1 MVFNRPRWARIENDV
16 ERKILGEQ
24 ARVTLKAGFPW
35 KSVQG
40 SMGYY
45 PIIGAGRNSDA
56 QWPRIFRAD
65 DTPCT
70 LCKSFLCSLLARAF
84 IERLSFVER
93 TGTWAKLW
101 LSKIHERFFPWPSSR
116 TIVAS
121 GLSEHPFIQFNHC
134 KTYIVFP
141 SILILFILFK
151 IIFLLGKIPF
161 YRLMIE
167 IYIYIF
173 LRKT

>member
-1 MVFNRPRWARIENDV
+1 MGFNRPRWARIENEV

-24 ARVTLKAGFPW
+24 TRVTLKAGFPW

-93 TGTWAKLW
+93 TGTWTKLW
-101 LSKIHERFFPWPSSR
+101 LSKIHERFFPP
-116 TIVAS
+116 
-121 GLSEHPFIQFNHC
+121 
-134 KTYIVFP
+134 
-141 SILILFILFK
+141 ILFPYHREGSFGTKRATSNSIIVKVTLF
-151 IIFLLGKIPF
+151 FLQFLFCSFPLRPAF
-161 YRLMIE
+161 Y
-167 IYIYIF
+167 
-173 LRKT
+173 

>member
-1 MVFNRPRWARIENDV
+1 MDSNRKRLV

-24 ARVTLKAGFPW
+24 ARVTLKAGFAW

-40 SMGYY
+40 SMGFY

-93 TGTWAKLW
+93 AGTWAKLW
-101 LSKIHERFFPWPSSR
+101 LSKIHRTVFPRSPTIQASIPSSNSIVVKVTFFPEFLFS
-116 TIVAS
+116 
-121 GLSEHPFIQFNHC
+121 PFSLKDQ
-134 KTYIVFP
+134 
-141 SILILFILFK
+141 
-151 IIFLLGKIPF
+151 IFGGKNPF
-161 YRLMIE
+161 L
-167 IYIYIF
+167 
-173 LRKT
+173 

>member
-1 MVFNRPRWARIENDV
+1 MDSNRKRLV

-24 ARVTLKAGFPW
+24 ARVTLKAGFAW

-40 SMGYY
+40 SMGFY

-93 TGTWAKLW
+93 TWYLGEIVTFQDTPNGFSSPPSIQASTPSSNSIVVKVTL
-101 LSKIHERFFPWPSSR
+101 FFPEFLFS
-116 TIVAS
+116 
-121 GLSEHPFIQFNHC
+121 PFSLKDQ
-134 KTYIVFP
+134 
-141 SILILFILFK
+141 
-151 IIFLLGKIPF
+151 IF
-161 YRLMIE
+161 
-167 IYIYIF
+167 
-173 LRKT
+173 

>member
-1 MVFNRPRWARIENDV
+1 MGFNRPRWARIENEV

-101 LSKIHERFFPWPSSR
+101 LSKIHERFFPLGPLSR
-116 TIVAS
+116 SHRERLAS
-121 GLSEHPFIQFNHC
+121 GASLPPIQSLWNLHC
-134 KTYIVFP
+134 FFP
-141 SILILFILFK
+141 SILI
-151 IIFLLGKIPF
+151 
-161 YRLMIE
+161 
-167 IYIYIF
+167 F
-173 LRKT
+173 LRSL